1 MVTNALQYL
10 SHEMVD
16 KIIVLGD
23 GRVEEMGTFPGL
35 SSDPNFTILYIFE
48 GSIRNFCRH
57 NRYF

>member
-1 MVTNALQYL
+1 
-10 SHEMVD
+10 MVD

-23 GRVEEMGTFPGL
+23 GRVEEMGTFAGL
-35 SSDPNFTILYIFE
+35 SSSDPNFTILYIFE